1 MPEHHDGLPY
11 LREALIFLALSG
23 VLIPLLQRYRVNQM
37 LGFLAAGVLLGPFG
51 LWLWVGQLPWLQ
63 NFTFLSIEQVVALG
77 KLGVLFLMFSIGLE
91 LSAER
96 LCELR
101 RWVFGAG
108 TAQVLLSAL
117 AIGLMAAMFGG
128 ETEAVIVLSLALSLS
143 STAVVM
149 QWKIGRAHV

>member
-117 AIGLMAAMFGG
+117 AIG
-128 ETEAVIVLSLALSLS
+128 
-143 STAVVM
+143 
-149 QWKIGRAHV
+149 